1 MPTETILSGM
11 RPSGKLH
18 LGNYFG
24 ALANWVKLQDTYQCY
39 FMVADWHALTS
50 EYENTKNIESNVW
63 EMVVDWLA
71 AGLDPARSV
80 IFRQSWVPAHAELHL
95 ILSMMTPIPWLER
108 VPTYKE
114 QIQEMNNRDLS
125 NYGFLGYPVLQAA
138 DILLYNAGRVPVGED
153 QLAHV
158 ELTREIA
165 RRFNHLHG
173 PIFKEPQGLL
183 SHAPRVPGTDT
194 RKMSKSYN
202 NAVLMSDSKEQ
213 VAARIK
219 TMYTDP
225 KKIRL
230 GDPGNPDGCVVYAM
244 HKLFTPSGEYAEIGQ
259 RCRTGN
265 LGCVACKSRLGET
278 LNAGLEPLRERRA
291 HWEKRPDE
299 VRAIVEEGSKKAAA
313 VAADTMNKVRGA
325 LHLAPS
331 PAGVLK

>member
-1 MPTETILSGM
+1 MATETILSGM
-11 RPSGKLH
+11 RPTGKLH

-24 ALANWVKLQDTYQCY
+24 ALKNWVKLQDAYACY

-50 EYENTKNIESNVW
+50 EYEDTKGIESNVW
-63 EMVVDWLA
+63 DMVIDWLA

-80 IFRQSWVPAHAELHL
+80 IFRQSWVAPHAELHL
-95 ILSMMTPIPWLER
+95 ILSMMTPLSWLER

-114 QIQEMNNRDLS
+114 QMQEVKNRDLAT
-125 NYGFLGYPVLQAA
+125 YGFLGYPVLQAA
-138 DILLYNAGRVPVGED
+138 DILLYHAGRVPVGED
-153 QLAHV
+153 QLAHL

-165 RRFNHLHG
+165 RRFNHMHG
-173 PIFKEPQGLL
+173 ATFKEPQALL
-183 SHAPRVPGTDT
+183 SPSPRVPGTDT

-230 GDPGNPDGCVVYAM
+230 GDPGDPDGCVVYAT
-244 HKLFTPSGEYAEIGQ
+244 HRLFTPPAEVEDINR
-259 RCRTGN
+259 RCRSGD
-265 LGCVACKSRLGET
+265 LGCAACKTRLSET

-291 HWEKRPDE
+291 HWEKRTAD
-299 VRAIVEEGSKKAAA
+299 VRMIVEAGSKKAAQ
-313 VAADTMNKVRGA
+313 VAAETMTKVRET

-331 PAGVLK
+331 LTGAA